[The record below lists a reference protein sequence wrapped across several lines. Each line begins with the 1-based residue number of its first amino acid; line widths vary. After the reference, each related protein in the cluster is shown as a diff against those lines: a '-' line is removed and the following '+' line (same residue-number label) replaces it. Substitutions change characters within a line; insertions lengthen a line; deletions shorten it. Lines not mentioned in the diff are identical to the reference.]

1 MRNTKRKLVR
11 ESNDEKRR
19 KWEGKRQ
26 EIRKGE
32 GKEQVKG
39 KKEAL

>member
-1 MRNTKRKLVR
+1 VR
-11 ESNDEKRR
+11 ESNDEKGR

-26 EIRKGE
+26 EIRKCE
-32 GKEQVKG
+32 ENEQVKG